1 MAHIL
6 FEHVNVDF
14 PIYNAKN
21 RSLKNKVM
29 QAATGGKVSFGAEG
43 TVIRSLE
50 DVSFEIKE
58 GERVGLVGHNG
69 AGKSTLLRALSNVYA
84 PTAGKAEIRGE
95 IGSLVDIGLGID
107 GEATG
112 RENIFIRGALLGLRR
127 KEIERQFD
135 EIVGEIVNAHG
146 LAHVDGCATHL
157 ALVQDE
163 ASHLDAGTCL
173 YAYHLFAHK
182 AALVHVAGH
191 AAGGVAAHLGLCTVG
206 VEHAHA
212 HISPVGGL
220 HDHKAVGAYAE
231 VAVGNPLRKS
241 RGIVHVFG
249 KAVDVHVVVA
259 AALHL
264 GKFDGFHAFLLHG
277 RTKSPGQKPF
287 FRECSDLSR

>member
-1 MAHIL
+1 MAHIT
-6 FEHVNVDF
+6 FEHVNIDF

-84 PTAGKAEIRGE
+84 PTSGKAIIDGE

-127 KEIERQFD
+127 KEIERHFD
-135 EIVGEIVNAHG
+135 EIVEFSELGEFINMPVRTYSSGMHLR
-146 LAHVDGCATHL
+146 LAFAVATIIRPEIL
-157 ALVQDE
+157 LMDEWLSVGDASFNEKAERRLNDLVQSSRILVL
-163 ASHLDAGTCL
+163 ASHSRDLIEKTCNR
-173 YAYHLFAHK
+173 AMWF
-182 AALVHVAGH
+182 
-191 AAGGVAAHLGLCTVG
+191 
-206 VEHAHA
+206 E
-212 HISPVGGL
+212 
-220 HDHKAVGAYAE
+220 
-231 VAVGNPLRKS
+231 
-241 RGIVHVFG
+241 
-249 KAVDVHVVVA
+249 
-259 AALHL
+259 
-264 GKFDGFHAFLLHG
+264 HG
-277 RTKSPGQKPF
+277 RLIMDSTPDRVCKAYWEK
-287 FRECSDLSR
+287 